1 MRIRHSSIAVL
12 VLSLVAASS
21 AFGDESDNWSRV
33 QALRPGDRIGV
44 LQSGNRQREG
54 RFVRA
59 TETQITIESSGEAT
73 VSKDDVL
80 RVYRRPRLSR
90 PIKLLIG
97 AGIGLAAA
105 LVLNAT
111 VGKRFRN
118 EGQDPAGAIFGGSIA
133 LGAGLGALS
142 GAGRNTI
149 YERRGP

>member
-1 MRIRHSSIAVL
+1 
-12 VLSLVAASS
+12 
-21 AFGDESDNWSRV
+21 
-33 QALRPGDRIGV
+33 LRPGDRIGV
-44 LQSGNRQREG
+44 LQSGSRRMEG

-59 TETQITIESSGEAT
+59 TKTQITIESPGEAT
-73 VSKDDVL
+73 VAKDDVL
-80 RVYRRPRLSR
+80 RIYRRPRLSR
-90 PIKLLIG
+90 PMKLLIG

-111 VGKRFRN
+111 VGERFRN